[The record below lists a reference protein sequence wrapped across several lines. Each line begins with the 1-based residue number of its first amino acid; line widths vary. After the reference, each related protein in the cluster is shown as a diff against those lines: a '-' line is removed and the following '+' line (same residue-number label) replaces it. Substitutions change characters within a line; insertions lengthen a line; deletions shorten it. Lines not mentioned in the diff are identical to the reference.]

1 MNAAQ
6 SDMAAAWTPFSDLQ
20 VCRSEPV
27 ARMLLSHNLGPVG
40 TTLVFFLT
48 ASLPLTI
55 WAALTPGTPPQE
67 GGKFTGYF
75 ANVSWSISMLGIFPI
90 VVGLSVKYFQE
101 IPKLFAH
108 LATRKPPSRPPAEYE
123 AFQTWLSLQFNRV
136 AVPMV
141 VLLLTLILNVVY
153 YCQILMSE
161 PDQSWITNGPLLR
174 DRFGLPAG
182 LSYVGAFS
190 AVIQVSLI
198 YWMGNLAWK
207 SFVLAWGLHRYFNTE
222 RLDVHVDP
230 LHVDGCCGLRRIGEV
245 SMIFNGIMFLIGIYL
260 SLKVIDKMAVQ
271 SAELASD
278 IGNPVLLG
286 CYAVIVPALFFLP
299 LGAAHRRMGEE
310 KESFLQP
317 IADRYRQLILSV
329 VPPRSEVD
337 YEAIEKIR
345 ALYRDLARQIPVWPF
360 NFRSLEAFFGTIV
373 VPVIPVAL
381 PLVVQFVGKL
391 LQD

>member
-6 SDMAAAWTPFSDLQ
+6 SVMADAWTPFSDLQ

-27 ARMLLSHNLGPVG
+27 ARMLLSRNLGPVG

-48 ASLPLTI
+48 ASLPLTV
-55 WAALTPGTPPQE
+55 WAALAPGAPPQE

-75 ANVSWSISMLGIFPI
+75 ANVSWSISMLGIFPL

-101 IPKLFAH
+101 IPKLFVH
-108 LATRKPPSRPPAEYE
+108 LATSKPPSRSPAEYE
-123 AFQTWLSLQFNRV
+123 AFQTWLSRQFNRA

-141 VLLLTLILNVVY
+141 MLLLTLVLNVVY
-153 YCQILMSE
+153 YYQILKYE

-260 SLKVIDKMAVQ
+260 SLKVIDKVAVQ
-271 SAELASD
+271 SAELARD

-299 LGAAHRRMGEE
+299 LGAAHRRMREE
-310 KESFLQP
+310 KEKFLQP
-317 IADRYRQLILSV
+317 IADRYRQLVLSV
-329 VPPRSEVD
+329 VPPRSDVD
-337 YEAIEKIR
+337 YEAIQKIR
-345 ALYRDLARQIPVWPF
+345 ALYGDLARQIPVWPF

-381 PLVVQFVGKL
+381 PLVVQLVGKL
-391 LQD
+391 LKD